1 MRTDTL
7 DAADVPAVITQA
19 EIEQYQHVNRLYE
32 QEPDLY
38 TVIFQNR
45 DGSKTV
51 YLFGSPVKYVDET
64 ECNEWIR
71 CFFQYFEEFYQDT
84 AKNFLHVCMETDSA
98 MQLRK
103 NYHVVEDGE
112 IVVSVK
118 NYVIVGNRS
127 FP

>member
-1 MRTDTL
+1 MRTATL

-51 YLFGSPVKYVDET
+51 YLFGSPVKIPGILWHRITYIQKCLT
-64 ECNEWIR
+64 EKMLWIV
-71 CFFQYFEEFYQDT
+71 FMLT
-84 AKNFLHVCMETDSA
+84 
-98 MQLRK
+98 
-103 NYHVVEDGE
+103 
-112 IVVSVK
+112 
-118 NYVIVGNRS
+118 
-127 FP
+127 